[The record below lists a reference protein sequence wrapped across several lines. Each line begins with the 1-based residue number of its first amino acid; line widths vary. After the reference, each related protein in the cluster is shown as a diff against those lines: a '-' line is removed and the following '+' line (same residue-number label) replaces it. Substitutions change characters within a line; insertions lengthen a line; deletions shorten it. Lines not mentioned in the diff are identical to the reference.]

1 MNTSDQRTEDRP
13 QTTDKNIRP
22 RRPSSVV
29 WKWVSPFGNPRIKA
43 RSRLPMA
50 YRSVPRPSSPLSA
63 KASTRYP
70 YDTSSLSLSMARAD
84 DRRRTT
90 EHRSTDPCAVM
101 RHPSP
106 APANSSASRRNQKT
120 FASHVRDGLR
130 SSHPSPMH
138 HSPAPDLVD
147 RSGKTRNI
155 IRLDRTPAPCGTEPD
170 DRTHSLFTMSKNW
183 LAEQAKAPAEPRSAA
198 NSYGRTI
205 RKTRRIGD
213 R

>member
-1 MNTSDQRTEDRP
+1 
-13 QTTDKNIRP
+13 
-22 RRPSSVV
+22 
-29 WKWVSPFGNPRIKA
+29 
-43 RSRLPMA
+43 
-50 YRSVPRPSSPLSA
+50 
-63 KASTRYP
+63 
-70 YDTSSLSLSMARAD
+70 MARAD